1 MSFSDHPFMM
11 HTLLDPDRY
20 ESISRYRP
28 ATTYLKIAEAALAG
42 RWEISVDGFWTHCT
56 PENLR
61 VDAHGWKIHVSSK
74 VGNAEEVLGIVV
86 EVLGVRRVAFKFC
99 SDPWLLRLTFN
110 KNASRVQAGKF
121 VTIFPR
127 SESEL
132 RDILEELHKKVGQL
146 SGPYV
151 LTDRP
156 YLDSQALFYRYG
168 EHAGEFRVSRYGNR
182 ISGFHLADGSW
193 FADSRMPGFRLPP
206 GIIDPFGAQSDEEG
220 PDEDGVLLNDR
231 YQVTS
236 ALKFNA
242 IGGVYEGMDTRSGKE
257 VVMREERAGMSIL
270 DARERFESDAIV
282 KEAGIVKRLSPT
294 GYVASFVEVFKEWK
308 NWFLVTE
315 KIDGESLWG
324 HSMDIYFG
332 SEGKTSRQAFSELR
346 EIMLKI
352 ATGLEAVHAAGV
364 VLRDV
369 TKNNV
374 LVLKDGSIKFI
385 DFEFSHQLDD
395 NGPWV
400 HGWTPGYAAKGQ
412 IANEAPAPS
421 DDHYAFGVLL
431 LDMLTYSAPGFE
443 LNRRGL
449 YERLKQ
455 NIAELGFP
463 NGLFRIV
470 EGLTQRDPAKR
481 WTLESA
487 TRELSA
493 LPEPGGDGPMFHVG
507 RRAPS
512 FAAPTS
518 DMKETLAGLL
528 DGILLHIDMSVTPER
543 SDSLWPTAAEAFVTN
558 AVNLQHGAAGPVA
571 LLQGARGKVPEICL
585 DWLARRTD
593 ARTCPPGLMSGV
605 SGVATVLV
613 GCGRAKRAEELMDA
627 CSGSEVIHEAPGLY
641 YGAAGWGL
649 ACLHLWR
656 ATGRPIHLTRAVE
669 VGSRLLESAVSGA
682 AGVYWQTEDD
692 ILLGLGEGQSGVA
705 LFLTYL
711 ARASGASCYLQY
723 ASAALDF
730 EIANSIES
738 GGVLLWQPRID
749 ARAGEAK
756 SPHTWFGAT
765 GVGTASLRH
774 YAATGEARFLEIA
787 ERCAHTA
794 ATSRFTNKMWQ
805 VEGIAGFGEFMLDM
819 HRFTG
824 NENYRNAAFHLAEA
838 LIPHR
843 IERGPGIAFAGSEHY
858 RICCDF
864 GRGSSGIG
872 IFLHRLLRGGERF
885 LMLDE
890 LLDGD
895 EVSRKAEC
903 EVGRENQRELSGA

>member
-1 MSFSDHPFMM
+1 MDFADHPFMM
-11 HTLLDPDRY
+11 HTLLDPERY
-20 ESISRYRP
+20 ESINLYQPKPTYRNIIEP
-28 ATTYLKIAEAALAG
+28 VLSDG
-42 RWEISVDGFWTHCT
+42 WNISVDGFWTHCT
-56 PENLR
+56 PVKLR
-61 VDAHGWKIHVSSK
+61 VGAHGWKIHVSSK
-74 VGNAEEVLGIVV
+74 VQDAEEVIGIVV
-86 EVLGVRRVAFKFC
+86 ETLKERRVAFKFC
-99 SDPWLLRLTFN
+99 SDRWLLRLTFN

-121 VTIFPR
+121 VTIYPGN
-127 SESEL
+127 ESEF
-132 RDILEELHKKVGQL
+132 REILEELHRKTTHL

-156 YLDSQALFYRYG
+156 YLDSQVLFYRYG
-168 EHAGEFRVSRYGNR
+168 EHAGEFRLSPYGNR

-193 FADSRMPGFRLPP
+193 FTDSRSPGFLLPP
-206 GIIDPFGAQSDEEG
+206 GIVDPFGVPPDEDD
-220 PDEDGVLLNDR
+220 PDEDGVLLNNR

-242 IGGVYEGMDTRSGKE
+242 LGGVYEGVDTESGKE
-257 VVMREERAGMSIL
+257 VVIREERGGMSIL
-270 DARERFESDAIV
+270 DANERSESDAIM

-294 GYVASFVEVFKEWK
+294 GYVPSFVEVFKEWK
-308 NWFLVTE
+308 NWFVVTE

-324 HSMDIYFG
+324 HSMSVYFG
-332 SEGKTSRQAFSELR
+332 SEGKTSGEAFSELR

-374 LVLKDGSIKFI
+374 FVLADGSIKFI

-395 NGPWV
+395 SGPWV

-412 IANEAPAPS
+412 IANETPAPP

-449 YERLKQ
+449 FERLRQ
-455 NIAELGFP
+455 NIDDLGFP
-463 NGLFRIV
+463 PGLYGIV
-470 EGLTQRDPAKR
+470 EGLTQLEPAKR
-481 WTLESA
+481 WTLKDA
-487 TRELSA
+487 IRELTA
-493 LPEPGGDGPMFHVG
+493 LPVPVGDAPMFHVG
-507 RRAPS
+507 RKAPQ
-512 FAAPTS
+512 FTAPTTGTHEMFS
-518 DMKETLAGLL
+518 RLL
-528 DGILLHIDMSVTPER
+528 DGILLHLDMSVTPER
-543 SDSLWPTAAEAFVTN
+543 SDSLWPTSAEAFVTN
-558 AVNLQHGAAGPVA
+558 PVNLQHGAAGPVA
-571 LLQGARGKVPEICL
+571 LLRRVRGEAPPVCL
-585 DWLARRTD
+585 DWLADRTD

-605 SGVATVLV
+605 SGVAAVLV
-613 GCGRAKRAEELMDA
+613 ECGRIARAEDLMDA
-627 CSGSEVIHEAPGLY
+627 CSGSGLIHEAPGLF

-656 ATGRPIHLTRAVE
+656 ATGRPIHLTRALE
-669 VGSRLLESAVSGA
+669 AGDRLLETAESSA
-682 AGVYWQTEDD
+682 AGVHWSTQGDV
-692 ILLGLGEGQSGVA
+692 LLGLGEGQSGVA
-705 LFLTYL
+705 LFLSYL
-711 ARASGASCYLQY
+711 AKASGETRYLDYASGAM
-723 ASAALDF
+723 DF

-738 GGVLLWQPRID
+738 GGVLLWQPRVD
-749 ARAGEAK
+749 ARPGEAK

-774 YAATGEARFLEIA
+774 YAATGETRFLEAA

-819 HRFTG
+819 HQFTG
-824 NENYRNAAFHLAEA
+824 DGNYRNAAFHLAEA
-838 LIPHR
+838 LVPHR
-843 IERGPGIAFAGSEHY
+843 IEVGAGVAYAGADHY

-872 IFLHRLLRGGERF
+872 IFLHRLLHGGKRF
-885 LMLDE
+885 LMLDD
-890 LLDGD
+890 LLDRDDVRKRATYED
-895 EVSRKAEC
+895 EVES
-903 EVGRENQRELSGA
+903 GPELTAA